1 MSRSEIMTLPTTCFH
16 FGLFRNDENEGM
28 VMEMR
33 WGDAENYAN
42 VFCGAQKIITFAGVP

>member
-1 MSRSEIMTLPTTCFH
+1 MSRSEIMTLPTCFH

-33 WGDAENYAN
+33 WGDA
-42 VFCGAQKIITFAGVP
+42 